1 MQQQQQQQQRKH
13 DDLQTGHDLP
23 NSDGTV
29 SDEDV
34 AAIDGPDGRLKG
46 GKDHSL
52 DDYSD
57 TIPTDGVGGVQDSSD
72 TTSDVARIRD

>member
-1 MQQQQQQQQRKH
+1 MQQQENRKH

-34 AAIDGPDGRLKG
+34 KIIGGPDKRPTG

-52 DDYSD
+52 DNYADK
-57 TIPTDGVGGVQDSSD
+57 IPDDGVGGVQRRSD
-72 TTSDVARIRD
+72 TTTDIADISD

>member
-1 MQQQQQQQQRKH
+1 MQRQENRKH

-34 AAIDGPDGRLKG
+34 KAVGGPDKRRTG

-52 DDYSD
+52 DNYADK
-57 TIPTDGVGGVQDSSD
+57 IPDDGVGGVQRRSD
-72 TTSDVARIRD
+72 TTTDIADISD

>member
-1 MQQQQQQQQRKH
+1 MQQKEAKQH

-52 DDYSD
+52 DNYSE
-57 TIPTDGVGGVQDSSD
+57 TILTDGIGGVQDSSG
-72 TTSDVARIRD
+72 TTTEVARIRDET

>member
-1 MQQQQQQQQRKH
+1 MQQKEAKQH

-52 DDYSD
+52 DNYSE
-57 TIPTDGVGGVQDSSD
+57 TIPTDGIGGVQDSSG
-72 TTSDVARIRD
+72 TTTEVARIRDET

>member
-1 MQQQQQQQQRKH
+1 MQQQENRKH
-13 DDLQTGHDLP
+13 DDLQSGHDLP

-34 AAIDGPDGRLKG
+34 KAIDGPDGRLKG

-52 DDYSD
+52 DNYAD
-57 TIPTDGVGGVQDSSD
+57 TTPDDGVGGVQRRSD
-72 TTSDVARIRD
+72 TTSDIADISD

>member
-1 MQQQQQQQQRKH
+1 MQQQQREH

-52 DDYSD
+52 DNQEQIMPDE
-57 TIPTDGVGGVQDSSD
+57 GVGAVQNSSD
-72 TTSDVARIRD
+72 TTTDVARIRNET

>member
-1 MQQQQQQQQRKH
+1 MQQQDRKN

-34 AAIDGPDGRLKG
+34 KAIGGPDKRRKG
-46 GKDHSL
+46 SKDHSL
-52 DDYSD
+52 HNYADKMPD
-57 TIPTDGVGGVQDSSD
+57 DGVAGVQRRSD
-72 TTSDVARIRD
+72 TTTDIADISD

>member
-1 MQQQQQQQQRKH
+1 MQQQEARDH

-23 NSDGTV
+23 ISDGTV

-34 AAIDGPDGRLKG
+34 AAIDGPDRRLKG

-52 DDYSD
+52 DNHKQ
-57 TIPTDGVGGVQDSSD
+57 TMPTEGVGAVQNSSD
-72 TTSDVARIRD
+72 TTTDVARIRDET

>member
-1 MQQQQQQQQRKH
+1 MQQRQQQREH

-34 AAIDGPDGRLKG
+34 KAIDDSDRG
-46 GKDHSL
+46 GEGGQDHSL
-52 DDYSD
+52 DNYSD
-57 TIPTDGVGGVQDSSD
+57 TIPTEGVGGVQDASD
-72 TTSDVARIRD
+72 PTSDIARFRD

>member
-1 MQQQQQQQQRKH
+1 MQKEQCEH

-34 AAIDGPDGRLKG
+34 KAIGGPDRRRTG

-52 DDYSD
+52 DNHENKMPDE
-57 TIPTDGVGGVQDSSD
+57 GVGGIQDSSD
-72 TTSDVARIRD
+72 TTSDIARIRD

>member
-1 MQQQQQQQQRKH
+1 MQQQRSRREH

-52 DDYSD
+52 DNHEQTMPDH
-57 TIPTDGVGGVQDSSD
+57 GVGAVQSSSD
-72 TTSDVARIRD
+72 TTTDVARIRD

>member
-1 MQQQQQQQQRKH
+1 MVQQEQREH

-34 AAIDGPDGRLKG
+34 KAIGGPDGRLKG
-46 GKDHSL
+46 GKDRSL
-52 DDYSD
+52 DNYAE
-57 TIPTDGVGGVQDSSD
+57 TIPDDGVGGVQRRSDTSSD
-72 TTSDVARIRD
+72 IADISD

>member
-1 MQQQQQQQQRKH
+1 MQRQQQTRDH

-34 AAIDGPDGRLKG
+34 KAIGGPDKRRTG

-52 DDYSD
+52 DDHENRTPD
-57 TIPTDGVGGVQDSSD
+57 EGVGGVQDYQDTSSD
-72 TTSDVARIRD
+72 IARIRD